1 MQTSFTE
8 TPNNSVCVYGG
19 GGGLCVSVCAWACV
33 CERERENVCVYV
45 CVGNDE
51 KDFEWS
57 IVVYSFMY
65 HQGFIVLNSVHF
77 CQPCTSGS
85 HWM

>member
-33 CERERENVCVYV
+33 CERKRENVCVYV

-51 KDFEWS
+51 KDFE
-57 IVVYSFMY
+57 
-65 HQGFIVLNSVHF
+65 
-77 CQPCTSGS
+77 
-85 HWM
+85 